1 LRASTSGNNEEA
13 EAALAESGVRAKE
26 RTSVRDQVAAQL
38 ILQAWFDDTKEDGPP
53 RCCLT
58 RCLTP
63 RRRCGHSPTAC
74 AAPSR
79 SMRSS
84 SGSIRAA
91 PGSPSGLAQLIEG
104 DHAVGFIDVSFY
116 RDDFSRKGLKP
127 EVKRTELPFEV
138 EGATIVLIDD
148 VLYTGRSVR
157 AAVNELFDYGRP
169 ARVELA
175 VLVDRGG
182 RELPIEATYAGVR
195 LAVAPQPLDRAVAQ
209 RRRQAARSAP
219 RQAVRNPQLNAAGD
233 LTHLLTLEGLPA
245 GNHPARARHRSAVRV
260 DRRARGEEGP
270 AAPRAARC
278 STCSSRTRR
287 APARRSR
294 SPRSGCRPT

>member
-1 LRASTSGNNEEA
+1 VLPDVLPEALPEA
-13 EAALAESGVRAKE
+13 EATLSALADRMRGAVAFDAKFVGIYSGGAWIAE
-26 RTSVRDQVAAQL
+26 R
-38 ILQAWFDDTKEDGPP
+38 
-53 RCCLT
+53 
-58 RCLTP
+58 
-63 RRRCGHSPTAC
+63 
-74 AAPSR
+74 
-79 SMRSS
+79 
-84 SGSIRAA
+84 
-91 PGSPSGLAQLIEG
+91 LAQRIEG

-195 LAVAPQPLDRAVAQ
+195 LAVA
-209 RRRQAARSAP
+209 
-219 RQAVRNPQLNAAGD
+219 RNVSIVLSRNEDGK
-233 LTHLLTLEGLPA
+233 LLLGTEAIGA
-245 GNHPARARHRSAVRV
+245 
-260 DRRARGEEGP
+260 
-270 AAPRAARC
+270 
-278 STCSSRTRR
+278 
-287 APARRSR
+287 
-294 SPRSGCRPT
+294 